1 MEISEQQEK
10 WLQRTADLFFRC
22 GIKSVTM
29 DDVARELGI
38 SKKTL
43 YQFVDNKH
51 DLVVKVVDQHLR
63 EEVRKAAIR
72 EEETAD
78 ALEEMLM
85 VIGKVVKDMQLIRSN
100 IIYDM
105 QKYHREAWERLQTYQ
120 HGQMMDRVRNNL
132 IRGIR
137 EGVYRTDFDVE
148 MIARLHVAQSFL
160 LFDESW
166 FPQPAFRRDGLFR
179 EYILHY
185 LHGLLSDEGRRR
197 LRMKS
202 SLITK

>member
-1 MEISEQQEK
+1 MAISEQQEK
-10 WLQRTADLFFRC
+10 WLQRAADLFFRY

-43 YQFVDNKH
+43 YQFVANKH
-51 DLVVKVVDQHLR
+51 DLVLKVVDQHLR
-63 EEVRKAAIR
+63 EEVRKAAVR

-78 ALEEMLM
+78 ALEEMLL
-85 VIGKVVKDMQLIRSN
+85 VIGKVVKDMQLIKSN
-100 IIYDM
+100 IVNDL
-105 QKYHREAWERLQTYQ
+105 QKYHREAWERIKAYQ

-148 MIARLHVAQSFL
+148 TIARLHVAHSFV
-160 LFDESW
+160 LFDEDW

-197 LRMKS
+197 FRVKYH
-202 SLITK
+202 LIAK